1 MHVHYYVLLAAL
13 LISQSKHT
21 RMVLSVYIIAWE
33 RLINCEEQLV
43 KQSWIY
49 QTKF

>member
-21 RMVLSVYIIAWE
+21 RMVQTVYIITWE
-33 RLINCEEQLV
+33 RLVSCEEQLV